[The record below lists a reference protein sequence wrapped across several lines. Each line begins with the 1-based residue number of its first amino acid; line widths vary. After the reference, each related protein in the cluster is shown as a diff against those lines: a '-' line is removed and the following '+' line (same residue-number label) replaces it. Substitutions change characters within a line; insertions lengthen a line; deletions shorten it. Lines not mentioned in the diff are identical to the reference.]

1 MKFKYALLVAAIGI
15 SFVACESDDNED
27 CCVDPIDKNI
37 RFEHLTTISA
47 GGTTEISAYDS
58 KTKKLFT
65 VNPDLDAVMIY
76 DLTDPSKPIEAGV
89 IEVSATGTPNSVSI
103 YDKQLAIAVEASNK
117 QNNGSVL
124 LFDTQSNALIQS
136 YIVGV
141 LPDMVMFSPNGK
153 YIVVANEAEPSSDYL
168 TDPAGSVSIIEVGS
182 GVVST
187 LGFEAFNNQLSGLEE
202 GGFRVFGPEA
212 TVAQDV
218 EPEYVAI
225 SDDSKTAWVTL
236 QENNAMAK
244 VNLETKKIEAIYP
257 FGFKDHMLTEN
268 MLDASDKDGVT
279 EFKNWPIYG
288 MYLPDAIKYANING
302 TGYLITANEGDARDY
317 DGFSEETRVEDL
329 VLDATVFPEAANLQ
343 AKENLGRLKTT
354 TTMGDID
361 GDGDYDKI
369 FAYGARSFSV
379 WSTTGDLV
387 YDSGN
392 TIAQR
397 VLDQTPGSFN
407 ADQGEV
413 DGRSDDKGA
422 EPEAIEL
429 LKVGDKTLLFVG
441 LERNSQV
448 LVYDF
453 SNPVA
458 PEFLQI
464 LERAG
469 DHAPEGVLAIA
480 AADSPND
487 RDLLVVTNEDSGTI
501 TIYQN

>member
-1 MKFKYALLVAAIGI
+1 
-15 SFVACESDDNED
+15 
-27 CCVDPIDKNI
+27 
-37 RFEHLTTISA
+37 
-47 GGTTEISAYDS
+47 
-58 KTKKLFT
+58 
-65 VNPDLDAVMIY
+65 
-76 DLTDPSKPIEAGV
+76 
-89 IEVSATGTPNSVSI
+89 
-103 YDKQLAIAVEASNK
+103 
-117 QNNGSVL
+117 
-124 LFDTQSNALIQS
+124 
-136 YIVGV
+136 
-141 LPDMVMFSPNGK
+141 
-153 YIVVANEAEPSSDYL
+153 
-168 TDPAGSVSIIEVGS
+168 
-182 GVVST
+182 
-187 LGFEAFNNQLSGLEE
+187 
-202 GGFRVFGPEA
+202 
-212 TVAQDV
+212 
-218 EPEYVAI
+218 
-225 SDDSKTAWVTL
+225 
-236 QENNAMAK
+236 
-244 VNLETKKIEAIYP
+244 
-257 FGFKDHMLTEN
+257 FKDHMLTEN